1 MHAFSLS
8 PWRTLLFSHTICSH
22 ILVFLHTRSH
32 SLVSLGEWQ
41 TQLDKNNLRLINCS
55 SLFPNP
61 IQPPSPLDVFLI
73 LATDIS
79 QHPFTL
85 SNQTAVYTPLPHTNT
100 TFHASYTKNVLP
112 RWLTGKE
119 FACQWRRRGF
129 DPWVGKIPWRRK
141 WQPIPVFVPGKS
153 HGQRSRAGCSPW
165 GRKESDRTKW
175 LSTYRYKKDT
185 FL

>member
-22 ILVFLHTRSH
+22 ILVFLHTSSH

-55 SLFPNP
+55 SLFLNHTTS
-61 IQPPSPLDVFLI
+61 ITSWCILI
-73 LATDIS
+73 LAIDIS

-85 SNQTAVYTPLPHTNT
+85 SNQTAVYTPLPHRNT
-100 TFHASYTKNVLP
+100 SFHASYSKNVLP
-112 RWLTGKE
+112 RWLIGKE
-119 FACQWRRRGF
+119 FACQWRRCGF

-141 WQPIPVFVPGKS
+141 WQPIPVFVLGKS
-153 HGQRSRAGCSPW
+153 HAQRSRAGCSPW
-165 GRKESDRTKW
+165 GCKESDRTKW
-175 LSTYRYKKDT
+175 LSTYTYKKDT